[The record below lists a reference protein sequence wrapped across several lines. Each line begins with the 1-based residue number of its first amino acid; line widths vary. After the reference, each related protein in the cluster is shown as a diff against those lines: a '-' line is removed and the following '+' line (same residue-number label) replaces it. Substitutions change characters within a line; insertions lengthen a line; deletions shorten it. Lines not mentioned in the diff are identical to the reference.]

1 MIISKGIQI
10 QKLSQVEASMWN
22 CLSDQALSCL
32 ILYLIS
38 LAMDSPI
45 QSYSNV
51 MKEFLLE
58 IMHIL
63 LPSSAPVPAM
73 LGWDSISFNFY
84 PPPPPP
90 PPGNVPWRTFQVCG
104 TILDCWQVA
113 QYHLTMQHLSMQHL
127 SMQHLSVQHLSMQHL
142 SVQNF
147 SIQHLSRDKIWLF
160 TSATTPVWTKQSNFK
175 LATKPSQNLANS
187 S

>member
-1 MIISKGIQI
+1 MFSWINQVNTLSCFLIMIISKGIQI

-22 CLSDQALSCL
+22 RLSDQALSCL

-38 LAMDSPI
+38 LAMDSLI

-63 LPSSAPVPAM
+63 LPSSVPVSAM

-84 PPPPPP
+84 PDLNLTPTP
-90 PPGNVPWRTFQVCG
+90 TLVCVFMFTLPFFFLIFYYFIYPYPNLSLRVHVHIALHFFNTEHRQRLG
-104 TILDCWQVA
+104 LGLDYGW
-113 QYHLTMQHLSMQHL
+113 YW
-127 SMQHLSVQHLSMQHL
+127 
-142 SVQNF
+142 
-147 SIQHLSRDKIWLF
+147 DEDWLKVRLN
-160 TSATTPVWTKQSNFK
+160 TGKVWGWG
-175 LATKPSQNLANS
+175 
-187 S
+187 